1 LPFGRPA
8 GNCREDGSVNG
19 LGSWRSRRPQSVWRQ
34 FWSGPKRFGATGRHE
49 HLGRQRHRDADG
61 ALVCLMQKHGVFA
74 PEQVVRATSGE
85 LRLTR
90 LARGMRVNSLAW
102 QPPMR
107 PQGFVGGLG
116 EQVVGGAP
124 RRPVL
129 FRHARFHIPLPGP
142 WPLARHHLWLL
153 RSHTA
158 IHPSRTGDA
167 CRSGVVHEGVTSRD
181 CPIC

>member
-8 GNCREDGSVNG
+8 GNCRDDGGVNG
-19 LGSWRSRRPQSVWRQ
+19 LGSWRSRRPQLVSRR
-34 FWSGPKRFGATGRHE
+34 FWSGPKRFGATGRHDY
-49 HLGRQRHRDADG
+49 LRRQFDREADG
-61 ALVCLMQKHGVFA
+61 ALACLMQKHGVFA

-116 EQVVGGAP
+116 GQVVGGGP

-129 FRHARFHIPLPGP
+129 FHAPVAAFRCPAPGLSP
-142 WPLARHHLWLL
+142 ATISGSSAARLL
-153 RSHTA
+153 FT
-158 IHPSRTGDA
+158 HPELEVPGQGN
-167 CRSGVVHEGVTSRD
+167 C
-181 CPIC
+181 